1 MSKGHVDEL
10 GKLHGMLTRY
20 YNYRLDTVL
29 ADAEKEKS
37 EDDEDDNFVMPLSPA
52 ELTAMNNFLK
62 QNEVTADA
70 DTDGELSEV
79 QKKLR
84 EMRENGRNKL
94 RAVGD

>member
-1 MSKGHVDEL
+1 MRKGHVDDL

-29 ADAEKEKS
+29 KDAGKEQE
-37 EDDEDDNFVMPLSPA
+37 EDEEENFVMPLSPA

-84 EMRENGRNKL
+84 EMREKGKNKL

>member
-1 MSKGHVDEL
+1 MSKGHVDDL

-20 YNYRLDTVL
+20 YNYRLNTVL
-29 ADAEKEKS
+29 KDAEKEH
-37 EDDEDDNFVMPLSPA
+37 EDDDEENFVMPLSPA

-62 QNEVTADA
+62 QNEVTADV

-84 EMRENGRNKL
+84 EMREKGKNKL

>member
-1 MSKGHVDEL
+1 MSKGHVDDL

-29 ADAEKEKS
+29 KDAGKEQE
-37 EDDEDDNFVMPLSPA
+37 EDEEENFVMPLSPA

-84 EMRENGRNKL
+84 EMREKGKNKL